1 MHPHALNSAP
11 QRYGQ
16 KTKIWRSV
24 PTFFRPTTG
33 FRPGNFFKSLTPAVD
48 YSTRSAQFAKRH
60 RRTFIARLITVDAPS
75 WKIRHNTSTEVEYQS
90 SAWVR

>member
-48 YSTRSAQFAKRH
+48 YNTRLAQFTKRR
-60 RRTFIARLITVDAPS
+60 RRTLITRPMAVNAAMMEDPP
-75 WKIRHNTSTEVEYQS
+75 
-90 SAWVR
+90 